1 VGLVAPKNTPSG
13 ETDWQLDDAELRV
26 ILAEPALVTPLSTEV
41 EPHQEY
47 SLWFAEHLAIVH
59 HILREQKKGILQEH
73 QKEPAYIV

>member
-1 VGLVAPKNTPSG
+1 MGLVAPKNTPSG

-26 ILAEPALVTPLSTEV
+26 ILAEPALVTPLSTKV

-59 HILREQKKGILQEH
+59 HILREQKKEYSRNTKRSPPI
-73 QKEPAYIV
+73 